1 MSVLRLLQQIMEY
14 ISEAVSEIFSP
25 NHDNYPAIGI
35 QPFTGETF
43 KHSGGLW
50 VQ

>member
-1 MSVLRLLQQIMEY
+1 MSVLRLLQQIMQY

-25 NHDNYPAIGI
+25 NHDDYPTIGI
-35 QPFTGETF
+35 QPFTGEPF
-43 KHSGGLW
+43 KESGEW